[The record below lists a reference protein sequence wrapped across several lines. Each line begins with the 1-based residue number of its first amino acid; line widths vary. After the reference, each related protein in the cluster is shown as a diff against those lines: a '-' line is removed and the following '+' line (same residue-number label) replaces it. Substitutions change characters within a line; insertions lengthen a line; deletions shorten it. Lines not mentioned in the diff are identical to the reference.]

1 MVPATK
7 KPMSDDEDGAR
18 LEVAEQLVGDLE
30 RQLTQIRDVI
40 RQ

>member
-1 MVPATK
+1 
-7 KPMSDDEDGAR
+7 MSDDEDGAR